1 MRIAPLSAPMDTAA
15 AVQAQ
20 LRAAIPGPMA
30 LALIEEDG
38 DVVAAGYASIG
49 HGRAQLSDIVVV
61 APGARGRGRER
72 DAPYDY
78 RIR

>member
-15 AVQAQ
+15 EVQAQ
-20 LRAAIPGPMA
+20 LRSAIPGPMA

-49 HGRAQLSDIVVV
+49 HGRAQLSDIVV
-61 APGARGRGRER
+61 APRARGRGLER